1 MWSAPNPLGWV
12 RGGEAIKGSSL
23 EELISPKELSRL
35 LKVSKPW
42 PYIMVKRGLLPCY
55 KMEKVIRFRWSDIE
69 AYLERS
75 RVERRD

>member
-1 MWSAPNPLGWV
+1 MSIMAKLSGSMF
-12 RGGEAIKGSSL
+12 REIKRDKL
-23 EELISPKELSRL
+23 EELLGPKELSRL

-55 KMEKVIRFRWSDIE
+55 KMGKVIRFRWSDIE

-75 RVERRD
+75 RVENRNY